1 MFKDGCTR
9 KFMMAAT
16 QFSRWCRRG
25 SKNGVEYQII
35 DNIEVL
41 KKVMRDPSN

>member
-1 MFKDGCTR
+1 MFKDGRTQKC
-9 KFMMAAT
+9 MMATT

-25 SKNGVEYQII
+25 SKNGVEWQII